1 MTRRSFLEAAT
12 SVAAFFGFTAF
23 ANRKHNRVHGRVG
36 KQFKPEGPY
45 SIEVYSP
52 PEHARRELPLF
63 NKLKEAQNY
72 VFAHQSLL
80 QNSGH
85 EAGRVIIRTAKGE
98 VVQNTAWGETWS
110 STMVYVG
117 NPRWEGAGAYASPVS
132 LDRLA

>member
-1 MTRRSFLEAAT
+1 MTRRSFFEAAA
-12 SVAAFFGFTAF
+12 SVAAFFGFTSFGSEAKKI
-23 ANRKHNRVHGRVG
+23 N
-36 KQFKPEGPY
+36 PEGPY

-85 EAGRVIIRTAKGE
+85 EAGKILIRTARGE

-117 NPRWEGAGAYASPVS
+117 PQRFEKANTVS
-132 LDRLA
+132 LERLT